1 MKRWLIVTI
10 IVITILAAVVV
21 LTINKNNPIESAKET
36 AFKEDVRVFQDEL
49 NMYIAKEYTKLQG
62 QRDDKITT
70 LKFDEIK
77 KYMMRKYLVIV
88 G

>member
-1 MKRWLIVTI
+1 MVTI
-10 IVITILAAVVV
+10 IVIIILAAVVV
-21 LTINKNNPIESAKET
+21 LTITKNNPIESAKE
-36 AFKEDVRVFQDEL
+36 AIFKEDVRTFQDEL

>member
-1 MKRWLIVTI
+1 MI
-10 IVITILAAVVV
+10 IILAAVVV

-77 KYMMRKYLVIV
+77 KYMMKKYLVIV